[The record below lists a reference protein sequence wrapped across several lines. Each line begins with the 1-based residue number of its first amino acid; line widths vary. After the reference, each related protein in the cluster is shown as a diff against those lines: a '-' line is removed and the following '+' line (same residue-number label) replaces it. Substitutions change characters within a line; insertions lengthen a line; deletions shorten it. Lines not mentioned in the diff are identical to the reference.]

1 MSSPPPYVVLRW
13 RRPAAL
19 FVPLGLA
26 AATLPG
32 GLAALRLPGPAAAGL
47 CGVLALVLAVS
58 LLLCRRRD
66 RTMPVLIA
74 TTLSVTHAGLFL
86 GGLAALGVPSAGE
99 GARALA
105 ARLGAEAVA
114 QSPGAAVLAAYLAS
128 FVALP
133 VLTGASLLT
142 LRYLAL
148 TRRPA

>member
-1 MSSPPPYVVLRW
+1 MSAPLPYVVLRW

-19 FVPLGLA
+19 FVPLGLLA
-26 AATLPG
+26 AAAPG
-32 GLAALRLPGPAAAGL
+32 GLLALRLPVTAAAGL

-86 GGLAALGVPSAGE
+86 GGVTALGVPAAGE
-99 GARALA
+99 GVRALA
-105 ARLGAEAVA
+105 ARLGADAVA
-114 QSPGAAVLAAYLAS
+114 SSPSASVLAAYLAG
-128 FVALP
+128 FLALP
-133 VLTGASLLT
+133 ILTGGGLVA